1 MHSAG
6 WDWESYLTGE
16 EEQPDDD
23 EIDDEVGFIDGC
35 ERVEDGDQ
43 EIRQSSENARE
54 DESDFAQAIAKAA
67 AETTTSSKLRR
78 KAAANTSRSGSV
90 IVANSNSLH
99 PPGNNLT
106 F

>member
-1 MHSAG
+1 M
-6 WDWESYLTGE
+6 TGE

-90 IVANSNSLH
+90 IGANSNVLH
-99 PPGNNLT
+99 PPGNNHT